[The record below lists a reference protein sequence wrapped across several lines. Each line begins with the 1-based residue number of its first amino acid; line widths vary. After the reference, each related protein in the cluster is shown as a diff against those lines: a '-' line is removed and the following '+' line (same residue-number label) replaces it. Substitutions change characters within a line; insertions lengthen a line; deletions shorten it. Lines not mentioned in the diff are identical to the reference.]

1 MCVDQ
6 LLEFSVFTSFQKYIE
21 SFLSLILFFWG
32 GGSVGGY
39 FVTAPEMKSYIK
51 KSTLK
56 DTTGLGMQAE
66 EMEWWELE

>member
-1 MCVDQ
+1 
-6 LLEFSVFTSFQKYIE
+6 
-21 SFLSLILFFWG
+21 
-32 GGSVGGY
+32 VGGY